1 MPINKK
7 CEICSRVFHPKPA
20 NVKKGWGRF
29 CSAKCQ
35 YQSFKNGVFK
45 KCSVCNKEVYL
56 TPSRFENSKSGKFFC
71 DKSCQTKWR
80 NTEFIGSKHA
90 NFKDGSK
97 TYQTILKRHK
107 VPQICAYCRE
117 KDVRV
122 LATHHVDENHKNN
135 DINNLVWLCHNCHLL
150 VHYDKVKKLFTK
162 MVQQDKFFRAVL
174 DKLMP
179 VI

>member
-1 MPINKK
+1 MIFNCK
-7 CEICSRVFHPKPA
+7 ICDARFYPRLSH
-20 NVKKGWGRF
+20 VKKGWGIYCSRNCKNIGTRVRQKVF
-29 CSAKCQ
+29 C
-35 YQSFKNGVFK
+35 FI
-45 KCSVCNKEVYL
+45 CNKEVMKTVTQL
-56 TPSRFENSKSGKFFC
+56 NHSKSGKFFC
-71 DKSCQTKWR
+71 NKSCQTKWR

-150 VHYDKVKKLFTK
+150 VHYDKVKKQRFLIK
-162 MVQQDKFFRAVL
+162 WKKQHK
-174 DKLMP
+174 
-179 VI
+179 